1 MESNINNEL
10 NTSTSSWDDEKL
22 MEEYEKESEK
32 IANEN
37 EKPNHNN
44 DFETLQLKAFMSHNP
59 NIVSMD
65 GPINTGCNSDISVRQ
80 VGNKKFIVKKNSADS
95 LTNNN
100 RTAQAINSAFL
111 SCFTHTPFPVGMKD
125 ESIIWRYDET
135 DPEIKQ
141 YQQHIGLMFNFF
153 TALPDNIIL
162 SLFTNKQYQDGVKT
176 LLSQK
181 EGQLHKYLVQ
191 MLMYQSFFSMYDR
204 KAGNMVFGR
213 NTLSQIDIE
222 DEDMMGDDKYRLFF
236 FYFNDYTP
244 GISCAEKIFLLER
257 FADKQKTLNF
267 IEKTATKI
275 NNINYDKF
283 IDRYIRN
290 CVVLN
295 IDEKTAFEHLK
306 TFKDIFAKSKNNFF
320 KNKLQPL
327 EKNINQRLSQLKEEL
342 EKTKENIKLNSI
354 EYLLEKMNDESLT
367 EEERKF
373 WANKVVKRLNSPQE
387 ESNEKQILVE
397 NKKEQDTLGYCLQI
411 IKEVQTSKI
420 FKEMAKHF
428 NNFVEKIKTT
438 QFFQEDNKETEQ
450 AFYEKFRIL
459 KEKKA
464 KIKNTQELQ
473 QKKINESEPKETL
486 KNKQIST
493 QVNLNK

>member
-37 EKPNHNN
+37 EKPNHDN
-44 DFETLQLKAFMSHNP
+44 DFETFLPQTFISNP
-59 NIVSMD
+59 NIVLMD
-65 GPINTGCNSDISVRQ
+65 ESVNTGCNSDVSVRQ

-111 SCFTHTPFPVGMKD
+111 SCFTHTPFPVGVKD

-135 DPEIKQ
+135 DPDIKQ
-141 YQQHIGLMFNFF
+141 YQQYIGLMFNFCS
-153 TALPDNIIL
+153 ALPDDIIL
-162 SLFTNKQYQDGVKT
+162 PFLKKEQYQDGVKR

-181 EGQLHKYLVQ
+181 KGQLHKYLVQ

-222 DEDMMGDDKYRLFF
+222 DEDMTGYDEYRLFF

-295 IDEKTAFEHLK
+295 IDEKTAFKHLT
-306 TFKDIFAKSKNNFF
+306 TFKDIFAKNENNFF
-320 KNKLQPL
+320 KNQLQPL
-327 EKNINQRLSQLKEEL
+327 EKNINQRLDQLKEESK
-342 EKTKENIKLNSI
+342 KTKESINLNDI
-354 EYLLEKMNDESLT
+354 EYLQKKMNDESLT
-367 EEERKF
+367 EEQRKF
-373 WANKVVKRLNSPQE
+373 FANKMLERFNSPQE
-387 ESNEKQILVE
+387 ERNEEQSLVA
-397 NKKEQDTLGYCLQI
+397 NAKEQDILGYRLQI
-411 IKEVQTSKI
+411 IKEAQASEI
-420 FKEMAKHF
+420 FKTMQKCF
-428 NNFVEKIKTT
+428 DNFAEKVKTT
-438 QFFQEDNKETEQ
+438 QFFQKDNEETEKD
-450 AFYEKFRIL
+450 FYEKFRIL

-486 KNKQIST
+486 KNKQVGT